1 MIYVISVEIFSP
13 VGNNVFY
20 RVEVNMKPFQNIPF
34 TLHFSALA
42 VLIAAIAL
50 FVQPVQADPVLR
62 GYWTFDSDTVES
74 GVITESS
81 GYLPG
86 VHNGTL
92 INNTSVVDEQTV
104 NGISFNPIA
113 GESGNHLSSGNY
125 ISFTNDSYAVI
136 DHTGTLVQ
144 SDCQSTFD
152 FGGGV
157 RFPPGLKGCQTM
169 SGNHL

>member
-1 MIYVISVEIFSP
+1 
-13 VGNNVFY
+13 
-20 RVEVNMKPFQNIPF
+20 MKPFQNIPF

-50 FVQPVQADPVLR
+50 FAQPVQADPVLR

-104 NGISFNPIA
+104 NG
-113 GESGNHLSSGNY
+113 
-125 ISFTNDSYAVI
+125 VK
-136 DHTGTLVQ
+136 
-144 SDCQSTFD
+144 STFT
-152 FGGGV
+152 FVSV
-157 RFPPGLKGCQTM
+157 RICKEVFDQVKSKSLLQKPM
-169 SGNHL
+169 SLMPCAI